1 MASLIPLDG
10 DMWSR
15 LRAEKQTK
23 ERIPYVDKTPSL
35 GQMMAIGQVGAQAL
49 GGLGN
54 MVIQG
59 VGAHQAQTAW
69 DEANQKYRSEQEATQ
84 QEAFDK
90 RFPAMTDANQNALV
104 ATERDALTQQ
114 AIRHREEQAAMMG
127 QKPWSMATPVGT
139 ERAMQEGFAPQQ
151 TVGQAVAPLNRK
163 FAADVPDA
171 PEGNVYLAP
180 ARHGVIPDQRNAM
193 PAVIR
198 SAFIDQPTQPQTVA
212 QQIQPQSRFADEQT
226 PPPDAMLNQFPQQP
240 FTQQTRDLPYRQF
253 ADQKR
258 APIADLPTVGEL
270 RNMAFMAGQ
279 GNDPAAKQKVIDM
292 MNRMPGAFGGPQ
304 NLTDVLTGGHE
315 ERGQQSVYD
324 LMRQGHGKS
333 PLEMALEQER
343 INNLK
348 SQKTARDAKAKR
360 DAEASPLA
368 LRLKSLQGDLLG
380 KRISKA
386 DYDAQ
391 MAELELKNGPEKM
404 HDAHEL
410 AGAQIGELGTRSD
423 LEMGKN
429 EKLERETRAKEMMA
443 RAAASR
449 AATDARRLNLQDRL
463 NFFKRPEARVHD
475 PANPVRG
482 KLSSDLLDIEDK
494 LNVLAEKLKIPVKD
508 RDAMLMSGTEFAR
521 AVNAS
526 QASADDKQKIMA
538 EYEGLKNSRESKAK
552 ALSAAGYDPKTYG
565 ATELG
570 QPAAA
575 GTEEP
580 IQ

>member
-59 VGAHQAQTAW
+59 VGAHQAQSAW
-69 DEANQKYRSEQEATQ
+69 DEANQKYRGEQEAKQQADLTSQ
-84 QEAFDK
+84 QETANAE
-90 RFPAMTDANQNALV
+90 RPAY
-104 ATERDALTQQ
+104 TQQ
-114 AIRHREEQAAMMG
+114 AIRSGEEQAAMMG
-127 QKPWSMATPVGT
+127 QTPWSMATPAGT
-139 ERAMQEGFAPQQ
+139 ERAVQDGNAPQQ
-151 TVGQAVAPLNRK
+151 TVGQMIAAPRVQHEAPPMIAGNESQMIPPTFAPLYQT
-163 FAADVPDA
+163 PHS
-171 PEGNVYLAP
+171 AP
-180 ARHGVIPDQRNAM
+180 AAQ
-193 PAVIR
+193 
-198 SAFIDQPTQPQTVA
+198 SA
-212 QQIQPQSRFADEQT
+212 QPQSQPALGA
-226 PPPDAMLNQFPQQP
+226 PPVDQFPQQP

-279 GNDPAAKQKVIDM
+279 GNNLEAKRKVIDL

-343 INNLK
+343 INNLQ
-348 SQKTARDAKAKR
+348 SQEATRKAKAER
-360 DAEASPLA
+360 EAAAGPLA

-386 DYDAQ
+386 DFDSQ
-391 MAELELKNGPEKM
+391 MAELELKNGPDKM

-423 LEMGKN
+423 LEMAKAGAVPA
-429 EKLERETRAKEMMA
+429 ETKAKQDMA
-443 RAAASR
+443 RAAVSR

-482 KLSSDLLDIEDK
+482 KLSSDLLDIDDK
-494 LNVLAEKLKIPVKD
+494 MNVLAEKLKIPVKD
-508 RDAMLMSGTEFAR
+508 RDALMKTGKEFRA

-526 QASADDKQKIMA
+526 EASADDKQKFMA
-538 EYEGLKNSRESKAK
+538 EYEGLKNSREVKAK
-552 ALSAAGYDPKTYG
+552 ALSAAGYDPTTYG

-570 QPAAA
+570 QPANA
-575 GTEEP
+575 GADDP